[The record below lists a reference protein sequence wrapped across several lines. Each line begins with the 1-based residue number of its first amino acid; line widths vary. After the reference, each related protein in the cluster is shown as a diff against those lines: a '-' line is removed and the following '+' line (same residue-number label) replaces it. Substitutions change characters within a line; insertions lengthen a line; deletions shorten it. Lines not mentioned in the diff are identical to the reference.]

1 MPAGNLAG
9 YRKQGGS
16 ISYFVEV
23 DMNDDQKREFLAKFD
38 EDSFPDE
45 VTKFVEGEA
54 LTSEERVKCDKFV
67 EALFEAA
74 PKGPAK

>member
-1 MPAGNLAG
+1 
-9 YRKQGGS
+9 
-16 ISYFVEV
+16 
-23 DMNDDQKREFLAKFD
+23 MNDDQKREFLAKFD
-38 EDSFPDE
+38 EDSFPNE

-54 LTSEERVKCDKFV
+54 LTSEERAKCDKFV